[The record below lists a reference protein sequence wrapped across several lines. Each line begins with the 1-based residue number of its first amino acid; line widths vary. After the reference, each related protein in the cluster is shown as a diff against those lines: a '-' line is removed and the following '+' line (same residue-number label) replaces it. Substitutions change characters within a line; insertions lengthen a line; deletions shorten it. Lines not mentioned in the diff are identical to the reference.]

1 MRSPPRFIDAKGS
14 GTVLAVALVAVIS
27 GLLLVILNL
36 TNRIIEQT
44 RLDALAENAAI
55 AGADSLRGLAA
66 GAPCDVAR
74 ELVLSGAARI
84 ISCSTNSTDLL
95 IQLERNGLNSKAR
108 AGETSFE
115 EK

>member
-1 MRSPPRFIDAKGS
+1 VRSPPRFIDSKGS
-14 GTVLAVALVAVIS
+14 GTVLSLALVAIIS
-27 GLLLVILNL
+27 ALLFVMINL
-36 TNRIIEQT
+36 TNRIIDQA

-74 ELVLSGAARI
+74 ELVLSGSARI

-95 IQLERNGLNSKAR
+95 IQLERNGFNSKAR
-108 AGETSFE
+108 AGEASFE